1 MPIARDCL
9 LKSKREVLEDSINIT
24 YNNEFLCRFLSK
36 NKFEGKLKSYIR
48 DIFGIECNIKLEYD
62 KTFNE
67 EDYFKTIETMEKSM
81 IKNVLSEIKSK
92 EKKVVKKE
100 NPAKP
105 SENEGKDNSIILGRS
120 IREDNIFM
128 KDLNENSGIIVVCG
142 DIFKKEVI
150 ETKTGRK
157 IVTFFITDYTNSMTV
172 KLFPRPKDA
181 DRIIEE
187 IKEGIYCKVRGEV
200 VNDPY
205 ARECV
210 IMAKDIVKTTKIEK
224 MDISEEKRVELH
236 MHSQMS
242 AMDGMTPVSELVK
255 RAAKWGHKAVAITD
269 HGVVQ
274 AYPDAMSA
282 AKKR

>member
-1 MPIARDCL
+1 MKL
-9 LKSKREVLEDSINIT
+9 NLKKR
-24 YNNEFLCRFLSK
+24 
-36 NKFEGKLKSYIR
+36 
-48 DIFGIECNIKLEYD
+48 
-62 KTFNE
+62 
-67 EDYFKTIETMEKSM
+67 
-81 IKNVLSEIKSK
+81 
-92 EKKVVKKE
+92 KVVKKE
-100 NPAKP
+100 NSPKP
-105 SENEGKDNSIILGRS
+105 SENESKDNSIILGRS
-120 IREDNIFM
+120 IREDSIFM
-128 KDLNENSGIIVVCG
+128 KDLNENSGIVVVCG

-224 MDISEEKRVELH
+224 MDIAEEKE
-236 MHSQMS
+236 
-242 AMDGMTPVSELVK
+242 
-255 RAAKWGHKAVAITD
+255 
-269 HGVVQ
+269 
-274 AYPDAMSA
+274 
-282 AKKR
+282 